1 MKTILLTGSTG
12 GLGSVLAKK
21 IIEKRCGT
29 LICFYRNE
37 DKFQNIFG
45 DCRNDIYPY
54 KTTQEDEYK
63 EIENII
69 SQNETD
75 EIVLIMNAF
84 SIEPIK
90 LIGEYTYDDMNQ
102 MINGNIKQNI
112 VLLNEIVRICK
123 KCSYKLRVI
132 NLDSGA
138 ADFPLSGWGNY
149 CASKAYMNA
158 FLSVLSL
165 ENQEYKVVSYDP
177 GVMDTDMQRK
187 IRETDKRVFD
197 QVEKFIAYK
206 ENNQLSAPS
215 AIAEQLIERYISNWM
230 ASAAREKCRL

>member
-1 MKTILLTGSTG
+1 MKTIILTGSTG

-21 IIEKRCGT
+21 IIEKRCGR

-37 DKFQNIFG
+37 EKFQNIFG
-45 DCRNDIYPY
+45 DCKKNIYAY
-54 KTTQEDEYK
+54 KTTQKDEYK
-63 EIENII
+63 ELESLIPED
-69 SQNETD
+69 ETD
-75 EIVLIMNAF
+75 EIVLIINAF

-90 LIGEYTYDDMNQ
+90 LIGEYSYDDIDQ
-102 MINGNIKQNI
+102 MIDGNIRQNV
-112 VLLNEIVRICK
+112 VLINEIVHICK
-123 KCSYKLRVI
+123 KHTYKLRII

-187 IRETDKRVFD
+187 IRETDQRVFD

-206 ENNQLSAPS
+206 ENHQLSAPS
-215 AIAEQLIERYISNWM
+215 AVAEQLIERYISDWT
-230 ASAAREKCRL
+230 ASTAREKCRL